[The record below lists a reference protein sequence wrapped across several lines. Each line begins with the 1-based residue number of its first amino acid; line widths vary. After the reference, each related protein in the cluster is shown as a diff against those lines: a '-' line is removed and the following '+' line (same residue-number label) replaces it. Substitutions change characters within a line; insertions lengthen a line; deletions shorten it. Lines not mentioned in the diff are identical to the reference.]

1 MKRLAANLLLIILS
15 AVYVFPIVW
24 LIMISFKYQVDIF
37 SIPPKWIFAPT
48 LEHYRNVFL
57 NSSVIDFL
65 ANSLIIAVGTTG
77 LGLLVSLLAAYGCT
91 HYASKISNR
100 FIYSLFLLRM
110 LPGVAVVVPIY
121 LVASKTAMLDNYLTL
136 ILVHVCIVL
145 PIAVL
150 MLQNFILDIPKELE
164 EAAMIDGCS
173 RFGAFKRV
181 VLPLMGPGLIATS
194 VLSLIMSWN
203 EFLFSMTLSGYST
216 QTLPVGV
223 TAFMADKTINWGEI
237 AAMGVVM
244 IIPVAIFTLTVQK
257 YLVKGLTMGAV
268 KE

>member
-1 MKRLAANLLLIILS
+1 
-15 AVYVFPIVW
+15 
-24 LIMISFKYQVDIF
+24 MISFKYQVDIF
-37 SIPPKWIFAPT
+37 TIPPKWIFTPT
-48 LEHYRNVFL
+48 LEHYQNVWL
-57 NSSVIDFL
+57 NSYVGDFL
-65 ANSLIIAVGTTG
+65 LHSVIIAVGTTA
-77 LGLLVSLLAAYGCT
+77 LGLAVSMLSAYGCT
-91 HYASKISNR
+91 HYASKASKR

-110 LPGVAVVVPIY
+110 LPGVAVCVPIY
-121 LVASKTAMLDNYLTL
+121 LVASKLAMLDNYITL

-145 PIAVL
+145 PISVL

-173 RFGAFKRV
+173 RLGGFIRV
-181 VLPLMGPGLIATS
+181 VLPLMGPGIIATA

-203 EFLFSMTLSGYST
+203 EFMFTMTLSGNST

-223 TAFMADKTINWGEI
+223 TAFMADKVINWGEVS
-237 AAMGVVM
+237 AMGVIM
-244 IIPVAIFTLTVQK
+244 IIPVALFTLMVQK